1 MHSKPYKNGSE
12 QTSHLLQSATVWAL
26 KAGFGARQ
34 LGSWAAGQPVS
45 LESLTFLDFFPDFTL
60 HAFKAHVKEDQLFSS
75 VGISG
80 WPKVLMTYIHISVFL
95 EVFRTGGHPKMTSTV
110 VLTF

>member
-60 HAFKAHVKEDQLFSS
+60 HAFKAHNKEDQFYVLGALKNVSEQRSHSIYKVRLF
-75 VGISG
+75 G
-80 WPKVLMTYIHISVFL
+80 
-95 EVFRTGGHPKMTSTV
+95 R
-110 VLTF
+110 